1 MTASKSRPDSRY
13 LDLRLESTGEE
24 PLFTQRLE
32 RYVFIS
38 DNPTQIFT
46 TKMIGCRRCLSSE
59 SSCRV
64 QLLFPL
70 VIWFAN

>member
-1 MTASKSRPDSRY
+1 MRSKLRLDSRY
-13 LDLRLESTGEE
+13 LGLESTGEN

-38 DNPTQIFT
+38 NNSAQTFT
-46 TKMIGCRRCLSSE
+46 TKMIGCRRFPSSE

-64 QLLFPL
+64 QLLFPG
-70 VIWFAN
+70 VI